1 MNMNGML
8 VQQYQSHVLAPEEPV
23 DYSSII
29 KAVYPQYAIQS
40 EPFVGFKVLCTD
52 TMAMSVNPRD
62 RMAYID
68 SQLGFL
74 RSKGVIVRE
83 TNNTKPDGLWV
94 ITLPVPRS
102 QVATALNNLFDVLRT
117 FENYFGIVCD
127 GIFDVCVS
135 GRCPVTE
142 VERSLQG
149 VTIPKSYMAYLIP
162 TNNILCSIGQIQ
174 RINDMFMCLRT
185 RWDLKSKDNGN
196 TSLYFEDLSVLAQLI
211 SSLYH

>member
-1 MNMNGML
+1 MNMNSML
-8 VQQYQSHVLAPEEPV
+8 VNQYQSHVLAPEEPV

-52 TMAMSVNPRD
+52 TLAMSVNPRD